1 MSDESQREK
10 LKQHFARRVTTQA
23 RVVLE
28 IWQREQDTGPGHD
41 VREELQAANEKL
53 IKYAHRFEMDKH
65 ESAARKLQ
73 QVLMGWPA
81 GGALDARQ
89 REAVRSA
96 IDHLSQCTLR
106 RTDHDE
112 GDPPRTYLRTPIYLA
127 LINTDYARR
136 IIKQMEFFGFRAAA
150 FDTPQALLE
159 ECARHKPETIVI
171 DVHFGGMEQ
180 LGIATIESLQERHE
194 TPIPI
199 IYLSENDG
207 SIQTRLRAARSGGE
221 EFFFRAVDPGQ
232 LIEKIE
238 AYTHANPVEPYKVLV
253 VDDSRA
259 QAKFMENVL
268 ARAGM
273 QACVITDPMQVMHAL
288 EEFSPEIIILDMY
301 MPDCTGMEIARV
313 IRQQDRFHSVPIIY
327 LSAEDDVN
335 KQLHAMSLGG
345 DDFLTKPIDP
355 KHLIAT
361 LHNRGRR
368 ARSLL
373 ALMIRDSLTGLYNHT
388 HTLHLLDVEI
398 HRARQ
403 RGTSL
408 TYAMLDIDYFK
419 KINDTYGHP
428 IGDRVLRS
436 LSMFLKQRLR
446 KTDHIG
452 RYGGEEFALIL
463 PDTREEDARTVLNEI
478 RERFAEMQQPAGDSE
493 FRVTFSCGV
502 CSWKGESAQQLCER
516 ADRALYDAKDAGRNT
531 VRIYQAPT

>member
-28 IWQREQDTGPGHD
+28 IWQREQDTGPGYD

-53 IKYAHRFEMDKH
+53 IKYAHLFEIDKH

-73 QVLMGWPA
+73 QVLMAWPA

-288 EEFSPEIIILDMY
+288 EE
-301 MPDCTGMEIARV
+301 
-313 IRQQDRFHSVPIIY
+313 
-327 LSAEDDVN
+327 
-335 KQLHAMSLGG
+335 
-345 DDFLTKPIDP
+345 
-355 KHLIAT
+355 
-361 LHNRGRR
+361 
-368 ARSLL
+368 
-373 ALMIRDSLTGLYNHT
+373 
-388 HTLHLLDVEI
+388 
-398 HRARQ
+398 
-403 RGTSL
+403 
-408 TYAMLDIDYFK
+408 
-419 KINDTYGHP
+419 
-428 IGDRVLRS
+428 
-436 LSMFLKQRLR
+436 
-446 KTDHIG
+446 
-452 RYGGEEFALIL
+452 
-463 PDTREEDARTVLNEI
+463 
-478 RERFAEMQQPAGDSE
+478 
-493 FRVTFSCGV
+493 
-502 CSWKGESAQQLCER
+502 
-516 ADRALYDAKDAGRNT
+516 
-531 VRIYQAPT
+531 